1 MSKIVKIIIGV
12 IVFCIGFYIGSGLAI
27 EENNKKIELPIWKK
41 KPVIY
46 LYPEEEINIDVKIPN
61 IEFTT
66 TYPKYENGWSVIAQP
81 DGTLIDFNG
90 RKYNYLYWEGKSYDF
105 EPNASKGFIVS
116 KDNYIEFL
124 EEKLDYIGLSNK
136 ESADF
141 ISYWLPYMNEYN
153 YCLVSFQME
162 NYSKAVNIEYSI
174 EPDNELRVFVL
185 FKGLN
190 KPIKIEEQDLS
201 YYSNFERSG
210 FTVVEWGGGV
220 IN

>member
-66 TYPKYENGWSVIAQP
+66 TYPKYENGWNITAYP
-81 DGTLIDFNG
+81 DGTLIDGNG
-90 RKYNYLYWEGKSYDF
+90 REYNYLYWEGLSNNFIDM
-105 EPNASKGFIVS
+105 SKGFVVS

-141 ISYWLPYMNEYN
+141 ISYWLPYMNEFE
-153 YCLVSFQME
+153 YCQVSFQME
-162 NYSKAVNIEYSI
+162 NYEEQVKLDFSVA
-174 EPDNELRVFVL
+174 PDNELRVFVA
-185 FKGLN
+185 FKGLDET
-190 KPIKIEEQDLS
+190 IDIEEQDLS
-201 YYSNFERSG
+201 YYADFKRDSFV
-210 FTVVEWGGGV
+210 VVEWGGSF
-220 IN
+220 IK